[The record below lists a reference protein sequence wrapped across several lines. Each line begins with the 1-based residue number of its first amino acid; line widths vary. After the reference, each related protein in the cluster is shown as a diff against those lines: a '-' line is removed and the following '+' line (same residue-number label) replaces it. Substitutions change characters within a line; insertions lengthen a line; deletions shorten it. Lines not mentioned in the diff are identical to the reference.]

1 MGSWLQLTDLVNDT
15 QKGQADRAHLLYK
28 CKQLI
33 VNKHMDALLQVEAVT
48 SSQNTRALRKLL
60 DSVNTH
66 IHSLRSLGVEPDS
79 YSNLLCPVLVNK
91 LPSDLQLLISRKV
104 SEDDWKLNSLMEA
117 IEAEVSARE
126 RISAN
131 PSHPPTRENEFKPPP
146 SATSLVSGG
155 TSSVN
160 TPCCCCNQLH
170 LPSNCNVVSQVE
182 ARKQALRHSGRCFL
196 V

>member
-1 MGSWLQLTDLVNDT
+1 M
-15 QKGQADRAHLLYK
+15 
-28 CKQLI
+28 
-33 VNKHMDALLQVEAVT
+33 EAVT
-48 SSQNTRALRKLL
+48 SSQNSRALRKLL
-60 DSVNTH
+60 DSVNSH
-66 IHSLRSLGVEPDS
+66 IHSLQPLGVEPDS
-79 YSNLLCPVLVNK
+79 YSSLLCPILVNK

-104 SEDDWKLNSLMEA
+104 SEDDWKLNSLLEA

-131 PSHPPTRENEFKPPP
+131 PSRPPTRRNEFKPPP

-160 TPCCCCNQLH
+160 TPCCYCNQLH
-170 LPSNCNVVSQVE
+170 LPSNCIVLSHKLKPGNKPFVVVE
-182 ARKQALRHSGRCFL
+182 DASL